1 MVNWLNTKGKEL
13 QKKQAM
19 NVPPPKTP
27 VVYHVSSDEGEDDE
41 VHEVH
46 EIEGKKDKQSR
57 SAVSAEVFGV
67 YNKKEDFKPRV
78 IPKSEAQKQQIQ
90 EKLLKSFMF

>member
-13 QKKQAM
+13 QQKQSL

-41 VHEVH
+41 VHEV
-46 EIEGKKDKQSR
+46 EGKKDKQSR
-57 SAVSAEVFGV
+57 TGVSAEVFGV
-67 YNKKEDFKPRV
+67 YNKKEDFQPRV